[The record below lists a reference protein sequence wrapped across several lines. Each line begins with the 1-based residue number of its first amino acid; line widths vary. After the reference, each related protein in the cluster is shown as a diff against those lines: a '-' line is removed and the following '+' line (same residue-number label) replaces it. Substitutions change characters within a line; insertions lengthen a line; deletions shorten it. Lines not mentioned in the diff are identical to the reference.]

1 MIIIDS
7 NVIISYI
14 NKEDSKHEKA
24 IILLKRIMNGE
35 YGSYLISDYIFD
47 EITTVT
53 FLRTSRKEAFRI
65 GDFLLE
71 NIDIIKI
78 VDKLFFDS
86 WSLFK
91 RYKELSF
98 TDCTNLAIM
107 KELGIKNIATFD
119 GDFKEINDIEVI
131 H

>member
-131 H
+131 Q